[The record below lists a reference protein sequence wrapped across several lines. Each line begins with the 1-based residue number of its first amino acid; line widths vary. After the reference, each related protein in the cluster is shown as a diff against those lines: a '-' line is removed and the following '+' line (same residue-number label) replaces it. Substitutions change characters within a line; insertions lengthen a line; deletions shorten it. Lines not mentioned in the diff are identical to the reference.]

1 MRTIIGYPAPTKMNT
16 GGVHGSALG
25 DEEVAATKKVLGFDP
40 DKTFEVRDE
49 VIEHTRKLVAR
60 GKEAHEK
67 WQPAFDAWA
76 EREPERKK
84 LLDRLLAQEL
94 PDGWDADLTYWEPG
108 SKALATRAAFGQ
120 VLNDVAPKLPE
131 LWGGSADLAGSNN
144 TTIKGVKSF
153 GPPSISTEDFTA
165 DWYGRVLHFGI
176 REHAMGSILSGIVLH
191 GPTRA
196 FGGTFLQFS
205 DYMRPAVRLASLMD
219 IDTIYIWT
227 HDSIGLGEDGP
238 THQPIEHL
246 AALRAIPN
254 LSVVRPG
261 DPNETAYA
269 WRTIIARG
277 DGSGPVGFILTRQG
291 IPVLEGTSAE
301 GVAKGGYVLGGSARR
316 EPRRGADRHRL
327 GAAVGRGCAED
338 IGGQGNHRDGGVDAV
353 RRVVRVAA
361 RGVPRQRAAAR
372 GVGAG
377 RRRGGGRAELVQA
390 GRRHRRDRLDRA
402 LRRVRRRQDVV
413 PRVRVHPG
421 GRGGRRGAI
430 TRQLDFERR
439 TRWLRIPNLAALSAA
454 GVSVWL
460 DDLSRDRLQTGNLQE
475 LIDTKSV
482 VGVTTNPSI
491 FQAALSKG
499 TAYDEQVKELAERGA
514 DVDATIR
521 TVTTDDVRNA
531 CDVLAK
537 QYELS
542 DGVDGRVS
550 IEVDP
555 RLAHDTDKTI
565 LQAIELWKIV
575 DRPNL
580 LIKIPATLAGLPAIT
595 AVIAEGISV
604 NVTLIFSVERHR
616 AVMDAYLAGLEKA
629 KEAGHDMSK
638 IHSVASFFVS
648 RVDTEI
654 DKRLEKIG
662 SDEALA
668 LRGQAGVA
676 NARLAYAAY
685 EEVFVGGSRFE
696 ALKADGARVQR
707 PLWASTGVKNPDYSD
722 TLYVTELVAPNT
734 VNTMPE
740 KTIDAVADHG
750 VITGD
755 TVTGTAERGTGGVR
769 QARRGR
775 HRPAGRVQGA
785 RGRRRGEV
793 REVVA
798 RTARRHAGS
807 ARRRQEMTAVTD
819 KVRHRHG
826 LA

>member
-1 MRTIIGYPAPTKMNT
+1 MLPPAVSARVAVEAAVAQSWYKLVGDT
-16 GGVHGSALG
+16 GEIVSIEHYGESADDKTLFREFG
-25 DEEVAATKKVLGFDP
+25 FTPEAVVAA
-40 DKTFEVRDE
+40 
-49 VIEHTRKLVAR
+49 
-60 GKEAHEK
+60 
-67 WQPAFDAWA
+67 A
-76 EREPERKK
+76 ERSLEQLVLKGITM
-84 LLDRLLAQEL
+84 AQ
-94 PDGWDADLTYWEPG
+94 
-108 SKALATRAAFGQ
+108 
-120 VLNDVAPKLPE
+120 N
-131 LWGGSADLAGSNN
+131 
-144 TTIKGVKSF
+144 
-153 GPPSISTEDFTA
+153 
-165 DWYGRVLHFGI
+165 
-176 REHAMGSILSGIVLH
+176 
-191 GPTRA
+191 
-196 FGGTFLQFS
+196 
-205 DYMRPAVRLASLMD
+205 
-219 IDTIYIWT
+219 
-227 HDSIGLGEDGP
+227 
-238 THQPIEHL
+238 
-246 AALRAIPN
+246 
-254 LSVVRPG
+254 
-261 DPNETAYA
+261 
-269 WRTIIARG
+269 
-277 DGSGPVGFILTRQG
+277 
-291 IPVLEGTSAE
+291 
-301 GVAKGGYVLGGSARR
+301 
-316 EPRRGADRHRL
+316 
-327 GAAVGRGCAED
+327 
-338 IGGQGNHRDGGVDAV
+338 
-353 RRVVRVAA
+353 
-361 RGVPRQRAAAR
+361 
-372 GVGAG
+372 
-377 RRRGGGRAELVQA
+377 
-390 GRRHRRDRLDRA
+390 
-402 LRRVRRRQDVV
+402 
-413 PRVRVHPG
+413 
-421 GRGGRRGAI
+421 
-430 TRQLDFERR
+430 
-439 TRWLRIPNLAALSAA
+439 PNLAALSAA

-499 TAYDEQVKELAERGA
+499 NAYDAQVKELAERGA

-580 LIKIPATLAGLPAIT
+580 LIKIPATMAGLPAIT

-616 AVMDAYLAGLEKA
+616 LVMDAYLAGLEKA
-629 KEAGHDMSK
+629 KEAGHDLAK

-654 DKRLEKIG
+654 DKRLEAIG
-662 SDEALA
+662 GDEALA

-696 ALKADGARVQR
+696 PLKAEGARVQR

-755 TVTGTAERGTGGVR
+755 TVTGTAASAQATFDKLAAAGIDLPDVFRVLEDEGVEKFEKSWLELLE
-769 QARRGR
+769 AT
-775 HRPAGRVQGA
+775 QGQLDA
-785 RGRRRGEV
+785 
-793 REVVA
+793 A
-798 RTARRHAGS
+798 
-807 ARRRQEMTAVTD
+807 
-819 KVRHRHG
+819 KK
-826 LA
+826 